1 MAQLSPTGLKD
12 SVLILHHPPGSS
24 LLFSG
29 LTLVLLL
36 FNSPIRPCYHQPAL
50 SKVTCF
56 ITILLDKDSYS
67 PCQCPFS
74 SPLTPTTSHPFNTVI
89 SYGVTC

>member
-1 MAQLSPTGLKD
+1 MAQLPPMGLQVT
-12 SVLILHHPPGSS
+12 VLISHHPPGSS
-24 LLFSG
+24 LFFSE

-50 SKVTCF
+50 SEVTCF
-56 ITILLDKDSYS
+56 ITILLYKDSYS